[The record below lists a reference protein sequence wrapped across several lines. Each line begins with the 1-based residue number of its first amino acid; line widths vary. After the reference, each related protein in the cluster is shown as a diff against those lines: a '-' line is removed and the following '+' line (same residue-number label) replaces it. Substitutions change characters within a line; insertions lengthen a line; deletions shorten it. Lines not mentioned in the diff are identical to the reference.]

1 VRQLIKNILKEQT
14 QQDLSSAIKELLRAS
29 IGPKYKKV
37 ICTFDAIPP
46 WKTATNSED
55 YQIMVSVVGGVGS
68 KRWPRTQFVH
78 RENDEIVDD
87 VWKTV
92 YNFMGLGTDVFLRN
106 VKSCDEVLTE
116 SSNERLE
123 KLIGDYISMSY
134 PTAKKIRLAP
144 PGANVEITTFTLPNP
159 EDERDNFIIK
169 FNAYGMPD
177 YNIHPDFLNSIKSMF
192 GGNKNIKRII
202 LKWFDE
208 KEIDEDLLQD
218 SKKQEQ
224 NESELTERCWKGY
237 TQKGMKTMFGKRY
250 PNCVKIKK

>member
-1 VRQLIKNILKEQT
+1 VRQLIKNILKEET
-14 QQDLSSAIKELLRAS
+14 EQDLSPVIKELLKAS
-29 IGPKYKKV
+29 IGPKYKKI

-46 WKTATNSED
+46 WKAATNSED

-92 YNFMGLGTDVFLRN
+92 YNFMGLSTDVFLRN

-192 GGNKNIKRII
+192 GGNKNIKKII